1 MNDIKKVLIA
11 AICVVLAVAI
21 AAGVSIGVLAGTV
34 NGMKD
39 QIAEL
44 NQTVGALESQNS
56 AMKAEIEEA
65 AKNNEDLVSAAE
77 FEAKLAEALGAQT
90 QTMQSLISTA
100 VKNQIEELGVEGL
113 TEAQVQQI
121 IDAAVANCL
130 TEDDIDA
137 IVADANAGLTKDEV
151 KKLITDYTAGYL
163 TYGQIVNLI
172 EDETYALRAFLE
184 KSINKIKNE
193 LEGSI
198 NDKTSAI
205 YIDAEDVEG
214 DTFTINDS
222 VIEDLVGEGLIEL
235 VGDWSEIN
243 LVINYTAEK
252 RITVWATEDAVA
264 TLNNKV
270 SDKATFMG
278 AVLTATVS
286 TVAELEEALYYWAS
300 EITVTDDIVL
310 EKNQSIVVEEGVYT
324 TIDLGDNKIVGQ
336 IAKDEGAVIENN
348 GDLTLIGGTIEN
360 TEVNGDAIIN
370 NTGSLTLDGATV
382 KGAPIGETGYPAYAI
397 YNSGN
402 ITAEAGTEVISDRGA
417 INTSA
422 GEIIINGG
430 DYIVTSAASDA
441 KRTLTLHTI
450 YVEDD
455 AVVTIYDGN
464 FENNYSGVSGASVL
478 CPAGGDIT
486 VYGGSFSDAEDKTDN
501 FNYTANIQNYM
512 GYSSSDVEIYGG
524 TFDDSS
530 VKKNVADGYVALEDG
545 NGKWLVLPE
554 GSAIVASSDALNSAM
569 TNGGTAI
576 IMLETGEYSFKN
588 DRAIEGNFTFIG
600 GEDVVIDLVTS
611 GAYFDKATLAFE
623 NVSFKTKFG
632 YPAGGGSDYLG
643 LYAYNATFT
652 NCNFDGSY
660 LVGRDGQ
667 KYINCTFDLRD
678 SGDYIRLYGNA
689 CTFENCTFETDGKAI
704 LAYADGMN
712 GTLSTVEIK
721 DCVFNATKAAQAG
734 AITNQNCAAIEIDNY
749 GEGINLVLS
758 GNTYDKDCFSGEWR
772 IKSYTV
778 DNSGNKD
785 VTVNGTAYAGIFVD
799 GVEYTVVDK
808 VATKK

>member
-34 NGMKD
+34 NGMKE

-77 FEAKLAEALGAQT
+77 FEAKLAEALGTQT

-222 VIEDLVGEGLIEL
+222 VIEDLVGEGLIVL

-417 INTSA
+417 TNTSA

-441 KRTLTLHTI
+441 NQTLTLHTV
-450 YVEDD
+450 YVTDD
-455 AVVTIYDGN
+455 AVVTINDGN

-501 FNYTANIQNYM
+501 FNYTANIKNYM
-512 GYSSSDVEIYGG
+512 GYPSSNVEIYGG

-545 NGKWLVLPE
+545 NGNWLVLPK
-554 GSAIVASSDALNSAM
+554 GSAIVADQ
-569 TNGGTAI
+569 T
-576 IMLETGEYSFKN
+576 SFAK
-588 DRAIEGNFTFIG
+588 AIEEGNT
-600 GEDVVIDLVTS
+600 
-611 GAYFDKATLAFE
+611 
-623 NVSFKTKFG
+623 
-632 YPAGGGSDYLG
+632 
-643 LYAYNATFT
+643 
-652 NCNFDGSY
+652 
-660 LVGRDGQ
+660 
-667 KYINCTFDLRD
+667 
-678 SGDYIRLYGNA
+678 
-689 CTFENCTFETDGKAI
+689 
-704 LAYADGMN
+704 
-712 GTLSTVEIK
+712 
-721 DCVFNATKAAQAG
+721 
-734 AITNQNCAAIEIDNY
+734 
-749 GEGINLVLS
+749 NLVLGA
-758 GNTYDKDCFSGEWR
+758 GNYTIPSIKAGSEIDITGTKDT
-772 IKSYTV
+772 IITI
-778 DNSGNKD
+778 N
-785 VTVNGTAYAGIFVD
+785 TVNTAAG
-799 GVEYTVVDK
+799 VVCFRRLLNQSIGK
-808 VATKK
+808 SLKAYNLQSRKERKL